1 MKKFTVTYKTFGD
14 EALLIEWPS
23 KIDEEILSNILSFQK
38 EIERTL
44 PEEIEET
51 LNTYNSLA
59 VFFNPEIVSY
69 VKLLES
75 VKQLRKGEQIADP
88 HSRNVWEIPV
98 CYDPFFGIDLEAISK
113 TKKIPIDEL
122 TELHLGNTYTVYFT
136 GFLPGFLYLGG
147 LSEKLFIPRKET
159 PRPKILKG
167 AVAIGGHQTG
177 IYPQES
183 PGGWNIIGNCP
194 IPLFDVRKNPPTK
207 IHAGDKIKFIS
218 ISKEEHWLL
227 KKKID
232 SGDFVLKALHI

>member
-1 MKKFTVTYKTFGD
+1 MKKFAVTYKPFG
-14 EALLIEWPS
+14 ETALLIEWPS
-23 KIDEEILSNILSFQK
+23 KIDEEILFDILSFQK
-38 EIERTL
+38 EIESTL
-44 PEEIEET
+44 FEKIDET
-51 LNTYNSLA
+51 FNTYNSLA
-59 VFFNPEIVSY
+59 VFFNPEIISY
-69 VKLLES
+69 EKLLES

-88 HSRNVWEIPV
+88 HSGNVWEIPV

-159 PRPKILKG
+159 LRSKILKG
-167 AVAIGGHQTG
+167 AVAIGGYQTG

-194 IPLFDVRKNPPTK
+194 IPLFDASKNPPTR
-207 IHAGDKIKFIS
+207 IHAGDKVKFVS
-218 ISKEEHWLL
+218 ISKEEYDLL
-227 KKKID
+227 KEKIN
-232 SGDFVLKALHI
+232 SGDFVLNALSI